1 MSSITELAH
10 VFKETPENIT
20 VQEGEIAR
28 LSCLIDSVPFPPN
41 ITWQHNET
49 LLSYNESKYSVV
61 PPGVLYISATK
72 LSDAGSYRYIMIFFF
87 LLLIFYC
94 RLNENYCVSDA

>member
-20 VQEGEIAR
+20 VQEGEVAR

-87 LLLIFYC
+87 LLLIF
-94 RLNENYCVSDA
+94 LLQTK

>member
-1 MSSITELAH
+1 VSYVTELAH
-10 VFKETPENIT
+10 IFKETPENIT
-20 VQEGEIAR
+20 VQEGEVVR

-41 ITWQHNET
+41 ITWQQNET

-72 LSDAGSYRYIMIFFF
+72 LSDAGSYRYNMIFLF
-87 LLLIFYC
+87 
-94 RLNENYCVSDA
+94 

>member
-1 MSSITELAH
+1 MSYVTELAH

-20 VQEGEIAR
+20 VQEGEVVR

-49 LLSYNESKYSVV
+49 LLSYHNESKYSVV

-72 LSDAGSYRYIMIFFF
+72 LSDAGSYRYKHNLF
-87 LLLIFYC
+87 LFLILFL
-94 RLNENYCVSDA
+94 RIQFSIVN

>member
-1 MSSITELAH
+1 VSCVTELAH
-10 VFKETPENIT
+10 IFKETPENIT
-20 VQEGEIAR
+20 VQEGEVVR

-41 ITWQHNET
+41 ITWQQNET

-72 LSDAGSYRYIMIFFF
+72 LSDAGSYRYNMIFFSYQF
-87 LLLIFYC
+87 FYC
-94 RLNENYCVSDA
+94 KLNENCYIPDA